1 MLRDGKPQDL
11 YVEDGLHMNAAG
23 YAIWRGLVR
32 EVLAKKGIE
41 RMRCR

>member
-1 MLRDGKPQDL
+1 MLRDGRPQDL

-23 YAIWRGLVR
+23 YTIWRSLVR
-32 EVLAKKGIE
+32 GALAKRGVE